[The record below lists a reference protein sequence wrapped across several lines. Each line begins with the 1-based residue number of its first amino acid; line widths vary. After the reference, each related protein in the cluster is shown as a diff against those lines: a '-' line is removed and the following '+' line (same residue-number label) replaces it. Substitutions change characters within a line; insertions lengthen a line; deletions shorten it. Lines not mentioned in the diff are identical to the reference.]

1 MIKMMLLAGT
11 GGFVGTCLRFLTGKI
26 CVALG
31 AAVFP
36 WATLVGN
43 VVGSFIIGV
52 LFGVA
57 ERTTLITAAMNALLI
72 TGFCGGFTTFSS
84 FSHDMLGLIEQ
95 RQYLYFVL
103 YAALSF
109 VLGFTVVFSLL
120 GLFAG
125 TLGSLVI
132 QYRTWVNIICGIMII
147 FFGFNFTV

>member
-11 GGFVGTCLRFLTGKI
+11 GGFLGTCLRFLTGRL

-31 AAVFP
+31 AVAFP
-36 WATLVGN
+36 WATFVVN
-43 VVGSFIIGV
+43 VVGSFVIGL

-57 ERTTLITAAMNALLI
+57 ERTSLITAAMNALLI

-103 YAALSF
+103 YALLSF
-109 VLGFTVVFSLL
+109 VLGLAMVWAGREVVIRH
-120 GLFAG
+120 
-125 TLGSLVI
+125 V
-132 QYRTWVNIICGIMII
+132 
-147 FFGFNFTV
+147 